1 MTGNESLSPLLTP
14 EADGVATCPSQL
26 RRQTFFTD
34 RTLTGNPNAFPLL
47 RLDTARRFR
56 RPSCQQ
62 RLHSQ
67 GTRHLY
73 FTNRT
78 LTGSRVFR
86 LPNGALLGL
95 AAQESP
101 SSRGFFDSNEISH
114 YNVPTVTTDPIV
126 LSDLLAEL
134 ALRQLPCGGWAALA
148 SSSQPAIEP
157 TCYSALALDSVPVG
171 DIARAQDFLLR
182 TQNPNGSW
190 PVFPGDD
197 QEGGWI
203 TSLVV
208 MALRDLVPAI
218 PARLQGLHWL
228 LNCAGKEANW
238 FWKWK
243 FRTADRHVRFDPD
256 KYGWPWFPD
265 TVSWVVPTAFSI
277 LALNQIPCSCGGL
290 EQIPFRVNRGVEM
303 LIDRVCP
310 GGGWNA
316 GNGIVYG
323 AALAPHADDT
333 AIALLALRDRAEDP
347 VVQGSVD
354 YLERTAQALA
364 APCSLAWAILA
375 LAAHRR
381 PIASL
386 RSSLVALP
394 NLVSTVDT
402 STLALVCLAL
412 DYQRALS
419 AFGVTL

>member
-1 MTGNESLSPLLTP
+1 M
-14 EADGVATCPSQL
+14 
-26 RRQTFFTD
+26 
-34 RTLTGNPNAFPLL
+34 
-47 RLDTARRFR
+47 
-56 RPSCQQ
+56 
-62 RLHSQ
+62 
-67 GTRHLY
+67 
-73 FTNRT
+73 
-78 LTGSRVFR
+78 
-86 LPNGALLGL
+86 
-95 AAQESP
+95 
-101 SSRGFFDSNEISH
+101 
-114 YNVPTVTTDPIV
+114 
-126 LSDLLAEL
+126 
-134 ALRQLPCGGWAALA
+134 
-148 SSSQPAIEP
+148 
-157 TCYSALALDSVPVG
+157 PVG

-290 EQIPFRVNRGVEM
+290 EQIPFRVNRGVAM
-303 LIDRVCP
+303 LMDRVCP

-316 GNGIVYG
+316 GNGVVYG
-323 AALAPHADDT
+323 VALAPHADDT

-354 YLERTAQALA
+354 YLERTAPALT

-381 PIASL
+381 SIASL
-386 RSSLVALP
+386 RSSLIALP
-394 NLVSTVDT
+394 DLSSIEDT
-402 STLALVCLAL
+402 STLALACLAL
-412 DYQRALS
+412 DYRRALS
-419 AFGVTL
+419 ALGVTV